1 MSGAFLSLSDLRTEV
16 GVPYV
21 DGTVGDG
28 CVTGVLLS
36 LVPSGIGATS
46 LVVSFSP
53 GSGRSIPASGAA
65 TASYSTG
72 LSIASV

>member
-1 MSGAFLSLSDLRTEV
+1 MVALQVFCIAAKHCSIAVFCIAA
-16 GVPYV
+16 P
-21 DGTVGDG
+21 
-28 CVTGVLLS
+28 
-36 LVPSGIGATS
+36 S

-53 GSGRSIPASGAA
+53 GSGGSIPASGAA